1 VLWVRIPPG
10 LPFYFFDYDYRKGLR
25 VFAKTKSFLDDV
37 KAELHRVTWPTR
49 KETISTTWVVVFIV
63 FLIAFYLG
71 LCDVI
76 LARVMKVILS

>member
-1 VLWVRIPPG
+1 MGSNPSWPAI
-10 LPFYFFDYDYRKGLR
+10 FFLDYDYRKGLH
-25 VFAKTKSFLDDV
+25 VLAKTKSFLDEV

-63 FLIAFYLG
+63 LLIAFYLG
-71 LCDVI
+71 FCDVI